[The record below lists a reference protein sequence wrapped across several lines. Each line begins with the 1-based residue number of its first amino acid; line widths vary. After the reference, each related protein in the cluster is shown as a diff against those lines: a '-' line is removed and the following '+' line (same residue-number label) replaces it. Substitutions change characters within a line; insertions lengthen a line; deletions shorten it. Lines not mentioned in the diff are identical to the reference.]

1 MGEIRNAE
9 RTRKLILESARE
21 EFLMNGYAGTK
32 IEAIARRAGIKK
44 QLIYHYF
51 KGKDHLLKETIE
63 DFLSSVPSGNFILP
77 ANPADIAEY
86 RLRINIA
93 YLMDFLKYTA
103 WEAVEAIPGE
113 INGEDIRGQLLK
125 SYNEDIRSKQEM
137 GLVPKELE
145 PSFVT
150 LMLSSL
156 TIYPL
161 LYPNVTRMIT
171 GLDSTDPE
179 FQEGWAAFLRDI
191 SKRIFNLS

>member
-21 EFLMNGYAGTK
+21 EFLKNGYAGTK
-32 IEAIARRAGIKK
+32 IEAIASRAGIKK

-51 KGKDHLLKETIE
+51 KGKDHLLRETIE
-63 DFLSSVPSGNFILP
+63 AFLSSVPSGNFILP
-77 ANPADIAEY
+77 ANPVDIAEY
-86 RLRINIA
+86 RLRTNLA

-113 INGEDIRGQLLK
+113 INGEDLRGQLLK
-125 SYNEDIRSKQEM
+125 SYNEDIRSKQQM

-171 GLDSTDPE
+171 GLDSTDPA
-179 FQEGWAAFLRDI
+179 FQDGWAAFLRDI
-191 SKRIFNLS
+191 SERVFTKS

>member
-1 MGEIRNAE
+1 
-9 RTRKLILESARE
+9 
-21 EFLMNGYAGTK
+21 MNGYAGTK

>member
-1 MGEIRNAE
+1 MGEQRNAE
-9 RTRKLILESARE
+9 RTRKLILQSAKE
-21 EFLMNGYAGTK
+21 EFLKNGYSGTR
-32 IEAIARRAGIKK
+32 IEAIARGAGIKK

-51 KGKDHLLKETIE
+51 DGKDHLLKATIE
-63 DFLSSVPSGNFILP
+63 DFLSSVPSQNFILP
-77 ANPADIAEY
+77 ANPTEIAEY
-86 RLRINIA
+86 RLKINVA

-113 INGEDIRGQLLK
+113 INGEDTRGQLLK
-125 SYNEDIRSKQEM
+125 AYNEDIRSKQQM
-137 GLVPKELE
+137 GLVPKELN

-171 GLDSTDPE
+171 GDDPTDPA
-179 FQEGWAAFLRDI
+179 FQDNWAAFLTDI
-191 SKRIFNLS
+191 SKRIFET